1 MGYVRLQREPFST
14 ETVLAEL
21 KGPRVGGITLYVGTV
36 RTEDDQRIVDALH
49 YEAYPEMAQQQ
60 LETLRVETIARFGLV
75 DATIIHRLGRL
86 VANDDILLVALAGTH
101 RKETYAAIDHLMDRL
116 KQVIPI
122 WKQEETRHGNTWILG
137 EQRQRV
143 NP

>member
-1 MGYVRLQREPFST
+1 MGYVRLQHEPFSA
-14 ETVLAEL
+14 ETVLREL

-36 RTEDDQRIVDALH
+36 RSEDDSRRIEALH
-49 YEAYPEMAQQQ
+49 YEAYPEMAQEQ
-60 LETLRVETIARFGLV
+60 LEALRTQTIQRFGLV

-86 VANDDILLVALAGTH
+86 VAHDEILLVALAGTH

-122 WKQEETRHGNTWILG
+122 WKQEEGQEGRAWILG
-137 EQRQRV
+137 DKRQRV
-143 NP
+143 NG